1 MIPFTLIQPQV
12 RTIALLLSIALAA
25 PAFAQQPP
33 APAPQQPA
41 QTQDQSPSTQD
52 QQDQPLETL
61 RVNVNVVNL
70 YFNVK
75 DKHGRLIPDLT
86 RDDFAIS
93 EDGKPQTVKYF
104 SKETDQPLTLGM
116 LIDTSGSQQQVLGIE
131 QSVGAQFLQQ
141 VLRPKDLAFLIN
153 FDVNVEL
160 DQDFT
165 NNGQQLRKALNEV
178 RINRGGGGATGIP
191 GIGQG
196 PFPTSNPRG
205 TLLYDAIFLAADEKL
220 KSEVGRKAMIIL
232 TDGEDQGSQ
241 EKIETAIESAQKSDA
256 MCYVLLIEDRGVYN
270 GFGAGLMKKLAEQTG
285 GRLIEVGNKP
295 EKLREALDQISNEL
309 RTQYFIGYAP
319 TNQKRDGSY
328 RKVEVK
334 PKNNDYKIQARK
346 GYYAP
351 NK

>member
-1 MIPFTLIQPQV
+1 MIPLKVIEPKV
-12 RTIALLLSIALAA
+12 RVLALLLLITFAA
-25 PAFAQQPP
+25 SAFAQDTP
-33 APAPQQPA
+33 PA
-41 QTQDQSPSTQD
+41 QTD
-52 QQDQPLETL
+52 QDQPLETL
-61 RVNVNVVNL
+61 KVNVNVVNV

-86 RDDFAIS
+86 KDDFTIT

-116 LIDTSGSQQQVLGIE
+116 LIDTSGSQMQVLGIE
-131 QSVGAQFLQQ
+131 QEIGAQFLQQ

-165 NNGQQLRKALNEV
+165 NNGQQLRKALSELK
-178 RINRGGGGATGIP
+178 INRGGGGAIGIP

-241 EKIETAIESAQKSDA
+241 EKIESAIEAAQKSDA
-256 MCYVLLIEDRGVYN
+256 ICYVLLIEDRAMYN
-270 GFGAGLMKKLAEQTG
+270 GFGSGLMKKLAEQTG
-285 GRLIEVGNKP
+285 GRVIEVGNKP
-295 EKLREALDQISNEL
+295 DKLRDALDQISNEL

-334 PKNNDYKIQARK
+334 PKNGDYRIQARK

>member
-1 MIPFTLIQPQV
+1 MIALQVIQPQV
-12 RTIALLLSIALAA
+12 RTIALFLSIVFGAS
-25 PAFAQQPP
+25 AFAQQ
-33 APAPQQPA
+33 APSSNAPDPSA
-41 QTQDQSPSTQD
+41 QSSATQD

-86 RDDFAIS
+86 KDDFNIF

-116 LIDTSGSQQQVLGIE
+116 LIDTSGSQQMVLGIE
-131 QSVGAQFLQQ
+131 QSVGAQFLEQ
-141 VLRPKDLAFLIN
+141 VLRPKDMAFLIN

-165 NNGQQLRKALNEV
+165 NNGQLLRKALNEV
-178 RINRGGGGATGIP
+178 KINRGGGGATGIP

-241 EKIETAIESAQKSDA
+241 EKIESAIEVAQKSDS
-256 MCYVLLIEDRGVYN
+256 MCYVLLIQDRGMYN

-285 GRLIEVGNKP
+285 GRVIEVGNKP
-295 EKLREALDQISNEL
+295 EKLRDALDQISNEL

-334 PKNNDYKIQARK
+334 TKSSDYKIQARK
-346 GYYAP
+346 GYCAP

>member
-1 MIPFTLIQPQV
+1 MIALQVIQPRV
-12 RTIALLLSIALAA
+12 RAIALFLSIVFGAS
-25 PAFAQQPP
+25 AFAQQT
-33 APAPQQPA
+33 QPSA
-41 QTQDQSPSTQD
+41 GQDQTPRTTPQD
-52 QQDQPLETL
+52 EQDQPLETL
-61 RVNVNVVNL
+61 RVNVNVVSL

-75 DKHGRLIPDLT
+75 DKHGRLIPELT
-86 RDDFAIS
+86 KDDFNIF

-116 LIDTSGSQQQVLGIE
+116 LIDTSGSQQMVLGIE
-131 QSVGAQFLQQ
+131 QSVGAQFLEQ
-141 VLRPKDLAFLIN
+141 VLRPKDMAFLMN

-160 DQDFT
+160 VQDFT
-165 NNGQQLRKALNEV
+165 NSGQQLRKALNEV
-178 RINRGGGGATGIP
+178 KINRGGGGATGIP

-241 EKIETAIESAQKSDA
+241 EKIESAIEAAQKSDA
-256 MCYVLLIEDRGVYN
+256 MCYVLLIQDRGMYN
-270 GFGAGLMKKLAEQTG
+270 GFGTGLMKKLAEQTG
-285 GRLIEVGNKP
+285 GRVIEVGNKM
-295 EKLREALDQISNEL
+295 EKLRDALDQISTEL

-334 PKNNDYKIQARK
+334 TKSSDYKIQARK

>member
-1 MIPFTLIQPQV
+1 MNATNMIQPKI
-12 RTIALLLSIALAA
+12 RALALLVSIAFAA
-25 PAFAQQPP
+25 SAFAQQPQQQPPSQEQP
-33 APAPQQPA
+33 APSA
-41 QTQDQSPSTQD
+41 QD
-52 QQDQPLETL
+52 QQDQPIETL
-61 RVNVNVVNL
+61 HVNVNVVNL

-86 RDDFAIS
+86 KDDFAIS

-104 SKETDQPLTLGM
+104 SKETDQPLTLGL
-116 LIDTSGSQQQVLGIE
+116 LIDTSGSQQMVLGIE

-141 VLRPKDLAFLIN
+141 VLRPKDMAFLIN

-165 NNGQQLRKALNEV
+165 NNGQQLRKALEEV
-178 RINRGGGGATGIP
+178 KINRGGGGAVGIP

-241 EKIETAIESAQKSDA
+241 EKIETAIEAAQKSDA
-256 MCYVLLIEDRGVYN
+256 ICYVLLIEDRGMYN
-270 GFGAGLMKKLAEQTG
+270 GFGSGLMKKLAEQTG
-285 GRLIEVGNKP
+285 GRVIEVGNKSD
-295 EKLREALDQISNEL
+295 KLRDALDQISNEL

-334 PKNNDYKIQARK
+334 PKNGDFKIQARK

>member
-1 MIPFTLIQPQV
+1 MIALQVIQPRV
-12 RTIALLLSIALAA
+12 RAIALFLSIVFGAS
-25 PAFAQQPP
+25 AFAQQ
-33 APAPQQPA
+33 AQPSVG
-41 QTQDQSPSTQD
+41 QDQTPRTTTQDE
-52 QQDQPLETL
+52 QDQPLETL
-61 RVNVNVVNL
+61 RVNVNVVSL

-75 DKHGRLIPDLT
+75 DKHGRLIPELT
-86 RDDFAIS
+86 KDDFNIF

-116 LIDTSGSQQQVLGIE
+116 LIDTSGSQQMVLGIE
-131 QSVGAQFLQQ
+131 QSVGAQFLEQ
-141 VLRPKDLAFLIN
+141 VLRPKDMAFLMN

-160 DQDFT
+160 VQDFT
-165 NNGQQLRKALNEV
+165 NSGQQLRKALNEV
-178 RINRGGGGATGIP
+178 KINRGGGGATGIP

-196 PFPTSNPRG
+196 PFPTANPRG

-241 EKIETAIESAQKSDA
+241 EKIESAIEAAQKSDS
-256 MCYVLLIEDRGVYN
+256 MCYVLLIQDRGMYN
-270 GFGAGLMKKLAEQTG
+270 GFGSGLMKKLAEQTG
-285 GRLIEVGNKP
+285 GRVIEVGNKM
-295 EKLREALDQISNEL
+295 EKLRDALDQISTEL

-334 PKNNDYKIQARK
+334 TKSSDYKIQARK

>member
-1 MIPFTLIQPQV
+1 MIAFKMIQPQI
-12 RTIALLLSIALAA
+12 RAIALFLSIAL
-25 PAFAQQPP
+25 PGCSFAQQTTPP
-33 APAPQQPA
+33 PE
-41 QTQDQSPSTQD
+41 QD

-61 RVNVNVVNL
+61 HVNVNVVNL

-75 DKHGRLIPDLT
+75 DKHGRLIPDLVKE
-86 RDDFAIS
+86 DFLIN

-104 SKETDQPLTLGM
+104 SKESDQPLTLGL
-116 LIDTSGSQQQVLGIE
+116 LIDTSGSQQMVLGIE

-178 RINRGGGGATGIP
+178 KINRGGGGAQGIP

-196 PFPTSNPRG
+196 PFPTTNPRG

-241 EKIETAIESAQKSDA
+241 EKIEGAIEAAQKSDA
-256 MCYVLLIEDRGVYN
+256 ICYVLLIEDRGMYN

-285 GRLIEVGNKP
+285 GRVIEVGNKP
-295 EKLREALDQISNEL
+295 EKLRDALDQISNEL

-334 PKNNDYKIQARK
+334 PKNGDYKIQARK

>member
-1 MIPFTLIQPQV
+1 MIALQVIQPQV
-12 RTIALLLSIALAA
+12 RTIALFLSIVFGAS
-25 PAFAQQPP
+25 AFAQQPQP
-33 APAPQQPA
+33 SNAPDPSA
-41 QTQDQSPSTQD
+41 QSSATQD

-86 RDDFAIS
+86 KDDFNIF

-116 LIDTSGSQQQVLGIE
+116 LIDTSGSQQMVLGIE
-131 QSVGAQFLQQ
+131 QSVGAQFLEQ
-141 VLRPKDLAFLIN
+141 VLRPKDMAFLIN

-165 NNGQQLRKALNEV
+165 NNGQLLRKALNEV
-178 RINRGGGGATGIP
+178 KINRGGGGATGIP

-241 EKIETAIESAQKSDA
+241 EKIESAIEVAQKSDS
-256 MCYVLLIEDRGVYN
+256 MCYVLLIQDRGMYN

-285 GRLIEVGNKP
+285 GRVIEVGNKP
-295 EKLREALDQISNEL
+295 EKLRDALDQISNEL

-334 PKNNDYKIQARK
+334 TKNNDYKIQARK

>member
-1 MIPFTLIQPQV
+1 MIQPGL
-12 RTIALLLSIALAA
+12 RKLAFLLSIAFPLL
-25 PAFAQQPP
+25 AFAQQNPQPP
-33 APAPQQPA
+33 IN
-41 QTQDQSPSTQD
+41 D
-52 QQDQPLETL
+52 QDQPLETL
-61 RVNVNVVNL
+61 KVNVNVVNV

-75 DKHGRLIPDLT
+75 DKKGHLIPNLT
-86 RDDFAIS
+86 KDDFLVN
-93 EDGKPQTVKYF
+93 EDSKAQTIKYF
-104 SKETDQPLTLGM
+104 AKETDQPLTLGL
-116 LIDTSGSQQQVLGIE
+116 LIDTSGSQTQVLPIE
-131 QSVGAQFLQQ
+131 QSVGAQFLEQ
-141 VLRPKDLAFLIN
+141 VLRPKDEAFLIN

-165 NNGQQLRKALNEV
+165 NSGRDLRKALYAV
-178 RINRGGGGATGIP
+178 RINTGGGGATGIP

-241 EKIETAIESAQKSDA
+241 EKIQTAIEAAQKADA
-256 MCYVLLIEDRGVYN
+256 ICYVLLIEDRAVYN
-270 GFGAGLMKKLAEQTG
+270 GFGAGMMKKLSEETG
-285 GRLIEVGNKP
+285 GRVIEVGNKID
-295 EKLREALDQISNEL
+295 KLREALNQISDEL

-319 TNQKRDGSY
+319 TNQKRDGTY

-334 PKNNDYKIQARK
+334 TKDKDLKIQARK
-346 GYYAP
+346 GYFAP

>member
-1 MIPFTLIQPQV
+1 MIALQVIQPQV
-12 RTIALLLSIALAA
+12 RTIALFLSIVFGAS
-25 PAFAQQPP
+25 AFAQQ
-33 APAPQQPA
+33 APSSNAPDQSA
-41 QTQDQSPSTQD
+41 QSSATQDK
-52 QQDQPLETL
+52 QDQPLETL

-86 RDDFAIS
+86 KDDFNIF

-116 LIDTSGSQQQVLGIE
+116 LIDTSGSQQMVLGIE
-131 QSVGAQFLQQ
+131 QSVGAQFLEQ
-141 VLRPKDLAFLIN
+141 VLRPKDMAFLIN

-165 NNGQQLRKALNEV
+165 NNGQLLRKALNEV
-178 RINRGGGGATGIP
+178 KINRGGGGATGIP

-241 EKIETAIESAQKSDA
+241 EKIESAIEVAQKSDS
-256 MCYVLLIEDRGVYN
+256 MCYVLLIQDRGMYN

-285 GRLIEVGNKP
+285 GRVIEVGNKP
-295 EKLREALDQISNEL
+295 EKLRDALDQISNEL

-334 PKNNDYKIQARK
+334 TKSSDYKIQARK

>member
-1 MIPFTLIQPQV
+1 LRRSIVSMNPHKVIEPKV
-12 RTIALLLSIALAA
+12 RVFALLLLITFAVG
-25 PAFAQQPP
+25 AFAQEPQSPQTPP
-33 APAPQQPA
+33 AN
-41 QTQDQSPSTQD
+41 D
-52 QQDQPLETL
+52 QDQPLETL

-75 DKHGRLIPDLT
+75 DKHGRLIPELT
-86 RDDFAIS
+86 KDDFLIN

-116 LIDTSGSQQQVLGIE
+116 LIDTSGSQTQVLGIE

-160 DQDFT
+160 VQDFT
-165 NNGQQLRKALNEV
+165 NNGQQLRKSLNEV
-178 RINRGGGGATGIP
+178 KINTGGGGGVGIP

-196 PFPTSNPRG
+196 PFPNQRPRG

-241 EKIETAIESAQKSDA
+241 EKIQTAIEAAQKSDA

-270 GFGAGLMKKLAEQTG
+270 GFGAGLMKKLSEETG
-285 GRLIEVGNKP
+285 GRVIEVGNKP

-319 TNQKRDGSY
+319 TNQKRDGTY

-334 PKNNDYKIQARK
+334 PKSAEYKIQARK

-351 NK
+351 KK

>member
-1 MIPFTLIQPQV
+1 MIPLKVIEPKV
-12 RTIALLLSIALAA
+12 RVLALLLLITFAA
-25 PAFAQQPP
+25 SAFAQDTP
-33 APAPQQPA
+33 PA
-41 QTQDQSPSTQD
+41 QTD
-52 QQDQPLETL
+52 QDQPLETL
-61 RVNVNVVNL
+61 KVNVNVVNV

-86 RDDFAIS
+86 KDDFTIT

-116 LIDTSGSQQQVLGIE
+116 LIDTSGSQMQVLGIE
-131 QSVGAQFLQQ
+131 QEIGAQFLQQ

-165 NNGQQLRKALNEV
+165 NNGQQLRKALSELK
-178 RINRGGGGATGIP
+178 INRGGGGAIGIP

-241 EKIETAIESAQKSDA
+241 EKIESAIEAAQKSDA
-256 MCYVLLIEDRGVYN
+256 ICYVLLIEDRAMYN
-270 GFGAGLMKKLAEQTG
+270 GFGSGLMKKLAEQTG
-285 GRLIEVGNKP
+285 GRVIEVGNKP
-295 EKLREALDQISNEL
+295 EKLRDALDQISNEL

-334 PKNNDYKIQARK
+334 PKNGDYRIQARK

>member
-1 MIPFTLIQPQV
+1 MIQPKLIKPKFYSAAV
-12 RTIALLLSIALAA
+12 LFLIVLSASG
-25 PAFAQQPP
+25 FAQQTQPP
-33 APAPQQPA
+33 P
-41 QTQDQSPSTQD
+41 PSSD
-52 QQDQPLETL
+52 QDQPLETL

-75 DKHGRLIPDLT
+75 DKHGRLIPDLNK
-86 RDDFAIS
+86 DDFEIN

-116 LIDTSGSQQQVLGIE
+116 LIDTSGSQAQVLSIE

-141 VLRPKDLAFLIN
+141 VLRPKDLAFLMN

-160 DQDFT
+160 VQDFT
-165 NNGQQLRKALNEV
+165 NNGQQLRKSLNEV
-178 RINRGGGGATGIP
+178 RINTGGGGGTGIP

-196 PFPTSNPRG
+196 PFPTQTPRG

-241 EKIETAIESAQKSDA
+241 EKIQSAIEAAQKSDA
-256 MCYVLLIEDRGVYN
+256 MCYVLLIQDRGVYN
-270 GFGAGLMKKLAEQTG
+270 GFGTGLMKKLSEETG
-285 GRLIEVGNKP
+285 GRVIEVGNKP
-295 EKLREALDQISNEL
+295 EKLRDALDQISNEL

-328 RKVEVK
+328 RKVEVR
-334 PKNNDYKIQARK
+334 PKSKDYKIQARK

>member
-1 MIPFTLIQPQV
+1 MNRPNRFQPQL
-12 RTIALLLSIALAA
+12 RALAFLLSIVFTAT
-25 PAFAQQPP
+25 AFAQQPQPP
-33 APAPQQPA
+33 ADD
-41 QTQDQSPSTQD
+41 QDQSI
-52 QQDQPLETL
+52 ETL
-61 RVNVNVVNL
+61 KVNVNVVNV

-75 DKHGRLIPDLT
+75 DKHGLLIPDLT
-86 RDDFAIS
+86 KDDFTIT

-116 LIDTSGSQQQVLGIE
+116 LIDTSGSQARVLSIE
-131 QSVGAQFLQQ
+131 QSVGAQFLEQ
-141 VLRPKDLAFLIN
+141 VLRPKDLAFLMN

-160 DQDFT
+160 DQDMT
-165 NNGQQLRKALNEV
+165 NNGRTLRKALNEV
-178 RINRGGGGATGIP
+178 KINTGGGGAIGIP

-196 PFPTSNPRG
+196 PFPNRDPRG

-241 EKIETAIESAQKSDA
+241 EKIQTAIEAAQKSDA
-256 MCYVLLIEDRGVYN
+256 ICYVLLIEDRGMYN
-270 GFGAGLMKKLAEQTG
+270 GFGAGLMKKLATETG
-285 GRLIEVGNKP
+285 GRVIEVGNKSD
-295 EKLREALDQISNEL
+295 KLRDALDQIAKEL

-334 PKNNDYKIQARK
+334 PKNSDLKIQARK

-351 NK
+351 SK

>member
-1 MIPFTLIQPQV
+1 MNLLKMIQPRLQ
-12 RTIALLLSIALAA
+12 TLAFLLSIAFAV
-25 PAFAQQPP
+25 PALAQQTQPP
-33 APAPQQPA
+33 PS
-41 QTQDQSPSTQD
+41 TDDQDQSI
-52 QQDQPLETL
+52 ETL
-61 RVNVNVVNL
+61 KVNVNVVNI

-75 DKHGRLIPDLT
+75 DKHGKLIPELT
-86 RDDFAIS
+86 KDDFTVT

-104 SKETDQPLTLGM
+104 SKDTDQPLTLGV
-116 LIDTSGSQQQVLGIE
+116 LIDTSGSQTRVLSIE
-131 QSVGAQFLQQ
+131 QSVGAQFLEQ
-141 VLRPKDLAFLIN
+141 VLRPKDMAFLLN

-165 NNGQQLRKALNEV
+165 NNGQRLRKALNELK
-178 RINRGGGGATGIP
+178 INTGGGGGASGIP
-191 GIGQG
+191 GAGQG
-196 PFPTSNPRG
+196 PFPNRNPRG

-241 EKIETAIESAQKSDA
+241 EKIQSAIEAAQKSDA

-270 GFGAGLMKKLAEQTG
+270 GFGAGLMKKLADETG
-285 GRLIEVGNKP
+285 ARVIEVGNKL
-295 EKLREALDQISNEL
+295 EKLRDALDQISNEL
-309 RTQYFIGYAP
+309 RTQYFIGYAS
-319 TNQKRDGSY
+319 TNQKRDGTY

-334 PKNNDYKIQARK
+334 TKSSDYKIQARK